1 MREPFRLEPQ
11 MPAAAY
17 KTYAVSRPAATHWRT
32 ASCQEV
38 ECANYA
44 RGWRTTIDLSTKRG
58 QDQAR
63 YIRDHSGRKYEAV
76 IRSGSLV
83 TLEFPA
89 GQKCFTE
96 HRVALEREPLYLV
109 KGGDY
114 RGNPLQIA
122 TQRRS
127 ARSWVDD
134 FGEHQERIAAEI
146 QKG

>member
-1 MREPFRLEPQ
+1 MRELNRLEPQ

-32 ASCQEV
+32 VSCQAV
-38 ECANYA
+38 ECPNHL
-44 RGWRTTIDLSTKRG
+44 RGWRITIDLSTKVG
-58 QDQAR
+58 QEQAR
-63 YIRDHSGRKYEAV
+63 YIRDHSGRKYEKV
-76 IRSGSLV
+76 IQSGTLV

-89 GQKCFTE
+89 GQQCFTE
-96 HRVALEREPLYLV
+96 HRIPLDREPLYLV

-114 RGNPLQIA
+114 RGNPLHIA

-134 FGEHQERIAAEI
+134 FGEHQQRLADEI
-146 QKG
+146 RKG